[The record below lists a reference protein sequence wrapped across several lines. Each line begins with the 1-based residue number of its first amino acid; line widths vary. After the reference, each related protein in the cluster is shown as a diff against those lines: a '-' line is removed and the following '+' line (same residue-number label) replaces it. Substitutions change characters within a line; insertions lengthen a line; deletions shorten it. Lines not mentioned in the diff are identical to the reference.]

1 MKQTIVLLWGGLML
15 WSCTKT
21 DTNPFFAE
29 FDTPFQVPP
38 FEQIEE
44 EHFMPAFTAGMDE
57 QRQEIEAIANNPA
70 EPTFENTLEAMEKSG
85 RLLTRV
91 SRVFF
96 NLRSAH
102 TNDQIQQIARDVSPL
117 LSKHRDDIMLNEKL
131 FTRIRNIHSQ
141 KADLALNPEQDRL
154 LDEYYQDFVRSGA
167 NLDEQQKEELRKIN
181 QELSLLTLRFG
192 ENVLKE
198 DNAFELVLEDEADLA
213 GLPENVITGAAEAAR
228 AKGYEGKWLFTLHK
242 PSLIPFLQYSE
253 KRDLREKMFKGY
265 INRGDNDNE
274 FDNKDILR
282 KIVALRIQKA
292 ELLGYDTHGAYIL
305 DRNMAKNADNV
316 YQLLNQLWPPALKRA
331 KEEAADMQAIIN
343 REGGN
348 FKLQPWDWWYYAEKV
363 KKEKYDLDEEMLRPY
378 FKLEN
383 VRDGAFMLA
392 NKLFGITFEQLTGM
406 PLYHEDVEVFEV
418 KDEDGSHIGILYT
431 DYFPRASKSGGA
443 WMNNYREQSAIDG
456 EMIRP
461 VISNVGNFSKP
472 AGDIPALL
480 SVDEVGTLFHEFGH
494 GLHGLLSQC
503 TYPRLSGTSVKRDFV
518 ELHSQI
524 MENWAFEPQML
535 KLYARHYQ
543 TDDPIPDALI
553 EKINRARLFNQGFA
567 TVEYLA
573 AAFLDMDWHTL
584 TEAPS
589 LGANEFEKQA
599 LDEIGLMP
607 EIVSR
612 YRSPHFRHIFAGG
625 YSAGYYNYI
634 WAEVLDADAFQ
645 AFKETDLF
653 SRETGMSFR
662 RNILESGGT
671 EDPMV
676 LYTRFR
682 GKEPSVEPLL
692 KRRGLN

>member
-1 MKQTIVLLWGGLML
+1 
-15 WSCTKT
+15 
-21 DTNPFFAE
+21 
-29 FDTPFQVPP
+29 
-38 FEQIEE
+38 
-44 EHFMPAFTAGMDE
+44 
-57 QRQEIEAIANNPA
+57 
-70 EPTFENTLEAMEKSG
+70 
-85 RLLTRV
+85 
-91 SRVFF
+91 
-96 NLRSAH
+96 
-102 TNDQIQQIARDVSPL
+102 
-117 LSKHRDDIMLNEKL
+117 
-131 FTRIRNIHSQ
+131 
-141 KADLALNPEQDRL
+141 
-154 LDEYYQDFVRSGA
+154 
-167 NLDEQQKEELRKIN
+167 
-181 QELSLLTLRFG
+181 
-192 ENVLKE
+192 
-198 DNAFELVLEDEADLA
+198 
-213 GLPENVITGAAEAAR
+213 
-228 AKGYEGKWLFTLHK
+228 
-242 PSLIPFLQYSE
+242 
-253 KRDLREKMFKGY
+253 
-265 INRGDNDNE
+265 
-274 FDNKDILR
+274 
-282 KIVALRIQKA
+282 
-292 ELLGYDTHGAYIL
+292 
-305 DRNMAKNADNV
+305 
-316 YQLLNQLWPPALKRA
+316 
-331 KEEAADMQAIIN
+331 
-343 REGGN
+343 
-348 FKLQPWDWWYYAEKV
+348 
-363 KKEKYDLDEEMLRPY
+363 
-378 FKLEN
+378 
-383 VRDGAFMLA
+383 
-392 NKLFGITFEQLTGM
+392 
-406 PLYHEDVEVFEV
+406 
-418 KDEDGSHIGILYT
+418 
-431 DYFPRASKSGGA
+431 
-443 WMNNYREQSAIDG
+443 MNNYREQSALDG

-472 AGDIPALL
+472 TGDVPALL

-518 ELHSQI
+518 ELPSQV
-524 MENWAFEPQML
+524 MENWAFEPEML

-543 TDDPIPDALI
+543 TDEPIPDALI

-584 TEAPS
+584 TEPPT